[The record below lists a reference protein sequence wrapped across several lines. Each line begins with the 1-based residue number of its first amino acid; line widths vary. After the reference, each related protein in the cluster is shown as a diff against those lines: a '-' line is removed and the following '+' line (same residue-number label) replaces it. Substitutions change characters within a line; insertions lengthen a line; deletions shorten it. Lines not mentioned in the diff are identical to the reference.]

1 MEEVSVRPALPKFH
15 VILYTIAALLA
26 LVGLAEAT
34 YLTVASLTGE
44 TVLCGGSSSCFQ
56 VLGSKFARVGGVPV
70 ALMGAFAYYSAFSF
84 ATFAA
89 FGYAR
94 ARLFFNLTIGGMFLV
109 TLWLLYTQAFLLH
122 AFCRWC
128 LFSAAL
134 VFVLAAIVVLLPRPE

>member
-1 MEEVSVRPALPKFH
+1 MADAAERRSLPKFH
-15 VILYTIAALLA
+15 VVLYTIAAILTLA
-26 LVGLAEAT
+26 GLAEAT

-56 VLGSKFARVGGVPV
+56 VLGSRFARVGGVPI
-70 ALMGAFAYYSAFSF
+70 ALVGALAYYSAFSF

-94 ARLFFNLTIGGMFLV
+94 ARLLFNLTIAGMFLT
-109 TLWLLYTQAFLLH
+109 TLWLLYAQAFVLH
-122 AFCRWC
+122 AFCRYC

-134 VFVLAAIVVLLPRPE
+134 IFVLAAIVVLLPRPE